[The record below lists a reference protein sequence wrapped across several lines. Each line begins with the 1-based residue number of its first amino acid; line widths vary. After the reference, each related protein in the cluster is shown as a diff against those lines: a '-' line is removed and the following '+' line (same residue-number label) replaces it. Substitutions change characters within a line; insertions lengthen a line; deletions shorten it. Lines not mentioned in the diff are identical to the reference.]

1 MGSSSVI
8 GLVTPAH
15 SRHSCW
21 AGTWTDPRA
30 KASLGY
36 CIPESERSLGG
47 VFTAGTALAALTGT
61 GLAGLTCRN
70 PSISFQAK
78 HGSRSAGNDGVLWHT
93 LCGAA
98 SGRDAANCD
107 D

>member
-1 MGSSSVI
+1 MGSSSII

-21 AGTWTDPRA
+21 AVTWTDPRA

-47 VFTAGTALAALTGT
+47 VFTAGTALAALTGM
-61 GLAGLTCRN
+61 GLAG
-70 PSISFQAK
+70 
-78 HGSRSAGNDGVLWHT
+78 
-93 LCGAA
+93 
-98 SGRDAANCD
+98 
-107 D
+107 